1 MGISFFETM
10 TGELIDEAGV
20 PHHVAIDI
28 RCDAPRTGRF
38 LVDGVARVTGSI
50 RALPWADGTSCEG
63 TVVVKPLVGRRIEY
77 DLSFTDPDGR
87 PCRLWGRKDINL
99 LRHPYQS
106 MTTMRA
112 RLECE
117 GRELATGVMNFHA
130 DDALAFARSWSFGS
144 TAGLGPTGPRPG
156 ARHGSL
162 ARPGDVSGPDTG
174 VDRDAEFD
182 DHPFTDAEQATLLAF
197 AEALISP
204 GEKVPAV
211 DASIVRDVA
220 EILPHLPPLATGL
233 YRTGLHALDTAA
245 RSRYG
250 KGFARLDIERRRRL
264 LDSIDSLGTRL
275 GRTSLFALGIPI
287 RMAHFSRR
295 DFLDGLGLPDYSN
308 TVTEPEPRWTREIIT
323 PEDLPAASRIECD
336 VAVIGTGAGGAAV
349 AASLAEQG
357 FAVVMVEEGPYVG
370 RQQFSGPVE
379 KRILKYWRDGAM
391 SVAIGNTPLS
401 VPSGRV
407 VGGTTTIN
415 SGTCFRTPDAIL
427 GEWREA
433 GFPSDFEP
441 EHFATWLD
449 RVETEL
455 QVTPGDAR
463 YLGRIADVVAKGAT
477 DLGGRHGALRRNAP
491 ACDGQGV
498 CVAGCPTGA
507 KLGAEQTWIPRAVR
521 AGAQVYA
528 GLPATRILTTGRR
541 AVGVLLEGQDHRG
554 APRRVEVRS
563 RAVVV
568 SAGSLM
574 TPLLLRRNGVS
585 LPQLGRNLSIHPA
598 TGALAMFDH
607 DLDEPWRAIPQGY
620 FVEGLADELIRYE
633 GYYSP
638 PQTYAPVTRMR
649 GPELTRWMD
658 AWSRVGQFGFMTRD
672 TGVGSVSAGPHGRP
686 LIRYSLTPR
695 VVQAMRAGHAVL
707 AEMLLRGG
715 ATEVFTTI
723 RGLEPV
729 TDVYQ
734 ARAIAE
740 RKLRPDQFATMGF
753 HPLGT
758 ARMGGSP
765 DTAVVDFE
773 NRVFGYDGLYA
784 ADGSC
789 VPTSLGVNPMIT
801 IMAMALRAGE
811 SIGSHLG

>member
-10 TGELIDEAGV
+10 TGELTDSAGV

-28 RCDAPRTGRF
+28 RCDAPRAGRF
-38 LVDGVARVTGSI
+38 LFDGLARVTGTI
-50 RALPWADGTSCEG
+50 RALPWAEGAACEG
-63 TVVVKPLVGRRIEY
+63 TVVVRPLVGSRIEY
-77 DLSFTDPDGR
+77 DLSFTDPEGR

-99 LRHPYQS
+99 MRHPYKS

-112 RLECE
+112 RLECQ
-117 GRELATGVMNFHA
+117 GRELATGEMNFHA

-144 TAGLGPTGPRPG
+144 TAGLGPTGPGSRTRPK
-156 ARHGSL
+156 A
-162 ARPGDVSGPDTG
+162 PDTG
-174 VDRDAEFD
+174 AGPRTDPDGSN
-182 DHPFTDAEQATLLAF
+182 DHPFTEAERAILVAF
-197 AEALISP
+197 AEALIEP
-204 GEKVPAV
+204 GDTVPPV
-211 DASIVRDVA
+211 DPSIAADVA
-220 EILPHLPPLATGL
+220 EILPYLPPLATGL
-233 YRTGLHALDTAA
+233 YRTGLRALDTAA

-250 KGFARLDIERRRRL
+250 RGFARLDVDRRRRL
-264 LDSIDSLGTRL
+264 LDGIDSLGTRL
-275 GRTSLFALGIPI
+275 GRTSLFTLGIPI

-295 DFLDGLGLPDYSN
+295 DFLDRLGLPDYSN
-308 TVTEPEPRWTREIIT
+308 PVVEPEPRWTREITT
-323 PEDLPAASRIECD
+323 PDDLPATSRIECD
-336 VAVIGTGAGGAAV
+336 VVVIGTGAGGAAV

-357 FAVVMVEEGPYVG
+357 YAVVMVEEGPYVG
-370 RQQFSGPVE
+370 RSQFSGPLDR
-379 KRILKYWRDGAM
+379 RILRQWRDGAM
-391 SVAIGNTPLS
+391 SVAVGNTPLS

-427 GEWREA
+427 GEWLAA

-441 EHFATWLD
+441 DRFAHWLD

-455 QVTPGDAR
+455 QVTPGDPR
-463 YLGRIADVVAKGAT
+463 FLGRIAEVVAKGAA
-477 DLGGRHGALRRNAP
+477 DLGGHHGALRRNAP

-498 CVAGCPTGA
+498 CVTGCPTGA
-507 KLGAEQTWIPRAVR
+507 KLSAERTWIPRAVR
-521 AGAQVYA
+521 AGAQVFA
-528 GLPATRILTTGRR
+528 GMPATRILTTGRR
-541 AVGVLLEGQDHRG
+541 AVGALLEGQDDRG
-554 APRRVEVRS
+554 APRRVEVQA

-607 DLDEPWRAIPQGY
+607 DLSEPWRAIPQGY

-638 PQTYAPVTRMR
+638 PQMYAPVTRMR

-658 AWSRVGQFGFMTRD
+658 SWSRVGQFGFMTRD
-672 TGVGSVSAGPHGRP
+672 TGVGTVTAGPHGRP

-695 VVQAMRAGHAVL
+695 VVRAMRSGHAVL

-723 RGLEPV
+723 GGVEPI
-729 TDVYQ
+729 TDIYQ

-740 RKLRPDQFATMGF
+740 RKLRPEQLATMGF

-758 ARMGGSP
+758 ARMGNSP

-773 NRVFGYDGLYA
+773 NRVHGWEGLYV

-801 IMAMALRAGE
+801 IMALALRAGAA
-811 SIGSHLG
+811 IGSHLG